1 VNIQEDGQVNS
12 ILPPTILGGR
22 KNSIKIEM
30 KRPISS
36 NNPLKRKLTSS
47 VDRTKMPENPAV
59 GDIGPF
65 NNTISSSMYS
75 NYKFKQNQKF
85 VKIKGQPYSRGFDAS
100 I

>member
-1 VNIQEDGQVNS
+1 
-12 ILPPTILGGR
+12 
-22 KNSIKIEM
+22 M